1 MEIINFYQKSKKSVK
16 FSEISYSHSDDFTE
30 FVSTKCMDGLTFQE
44 QIFEEFIITVFNRKI
59 PFMVAIKSKKFKL
72 FKNIIIMRII
82 RLVEKFEQMMEKNPD
97 GYVFVTKYTKH
108 DEPYIVHKKIR
119 VPIIP
124 IGGGK
129 PLTITI
135 DNYHSIRYLK
145 YYVS

>member
-1 MEIINFYQKSKKSVK
+1 MKIINFCQKSKKSVK
-16 FSEISYSHSDDFTE
+16 FSKISYSHSDDFTE

-44 QIFEEFIITVFNRKI
+44 QIFEEFINTVFIKKVPYMI
-59 PFMVAIKSKKFKL
+59 AIKSKKFKL
-72 FKNIIIMRII
+72 FKKIIIMRII
-82 RLVEKFEQMMEKNPD
+82 RLVEKFEQMMKKNPD
-97 GYVFVTKYTKH
+97 GYVFVTKYTKD

-129 PLTITI
+129 QLTITI

>member
-1 MEIINFYQKSKKSVK
+1 MEIINFYQKPKKSVK
-16 FSEISYSHSDDFTE
+16 FSKISYAHSDDFTE

-44 QIFEEFIITVFNRKI
+44 QIFEEFINTVFIKKVPYMI
-59 PFMVAIKSKKFKL
+59 AIKSKKFKL
-72 FKNIIIMRII
+72 FNNIIIMRII
-82 RLVEKFEQMMEKNPD
+82 RLVEKFEQIMEKNPG
-97 GYVFVTKYTKH
+97 GYVFVTKYTRD

-129 PLTITI
+129 QLTITI

>member
-1 MEIINFYQKSKKSVK
+1 MKIINFYQKSKKSVK
-16 FSEISYSHSDDFTE
+16 FSRISYSHSDDFTE

-44 QIFEEFIITVFNRKI
+44 QIFEEFINTVFIKKVPYMI
-59 PFMVAIKSKKFKL
+59 AIKSKKFKW
-72 FKNIIIMRII
+72 FKKIIISRII
-82 RLVEKFEQMMEKNPD
+82 RLIEKFEQIMEKNPN
-97 GYVFVTKYTKH
+97 GYVFVTKYTKD
-108 DEPYIVHKKIR
+108 DEPYIVHKKIH

-129 PLTITI
+129 QQTITI

>member
-1 MEIINFYQKSKKSVK
+1 MENIYLYQKPKKSVK

-30 FVSTKCMDGLTFQE
+30 FVSTKCIDGLTFQE
-44 QIFEEFIITVFNRKI
+44 QIFEEFIIAVFNNKI
-59 PFMVAIKSKKFKL
+59 PFMIAIKSKKFKL
-72 FKNIIIMRII
+72 FKDIIIMRII
-82 RLVEKFEQMMEKNPD
+82 RLVEKFEEMMIKNPH
-97 GYVFVTKYTKH
+97 GYVFVTKYTKD
-108 DEPYIVHKKIR
+108 DEPFVVHKKIR

-135 DNYHSIRYLK
+135 DNYHSVRYLK